1 MSKKITDR
9 GLLGLA
15 ALAALVLALGL
26 AACGGSDD
34 DSTGGGSTE
43 PASTEPADSEGGGE
57 KAQVSLAMEQI
68 LTGQQFGVEIKEG
81 IEAFATEDGAANVEI
96 QGPPEVNPEVA
107 QKQAADLLS
116 KNPEGF
122 GFAPFPPELWTRTA
136 KTIDE
141 QVGPNVLVFNERPSS
156 ELDTVSAATVQTFVG
171 TADRTLAR
179 ESAEKTIEL
188 AKLPPSTTGEAI
200 IGQCVPQEAGVLAM
214 RTEGVEEVLAEKLP
228 NVKVVVFDSKPT
240 AQESVVAW
248 TTQLA
253 ATPDPA
259 IVIGV
264 CTEDGQSVNK
274 VMTEKGYD
282 FPAGAMDVAPGTITG
297 LENGNLL
304 VTVTVNWWFQGY
316 TATRM
321 LAEAVRGAELPE
333 GFINTG
339 QLVVTKDNLAQ
350 LEERGSDPETYYA
363 GQIEEMFGNGMPAA
377 VPIEE
382 AYK

>member
-15 ALAALVLALGL
+15 ALAALLLALGL

-34 DSTGGGSTE
+34 DSTGGGATEAGSTE
-43 PASTEPADSEGGGE
+43 STGGGE
-57 KAQVSLAMEQI
+57 TQQVSLAMELI
-68 LTGQQFGVEIKEG
+68 LTGQSFGVEIQEG
-81 IEAFATEDGAANVEI
+81 IESFAAEDGATDVQI
-96 QGPPEVNPEVA
+96 SGPPQVDPETA
-107 QKQAADLLS
+107 QKQAADLLAT
-116 KNPEGF
+116 NPEGM

-141 QVGPNVLVFNERPSS
+141 QVGPNVLNFNERPSS
-156 ELDTVSAATVQTFVG
+156 EPDTVDAATIKTFVG

-179 ESAEKTIEL
+179 ESTEETIKL

-214 RTEGVEEVLAEKLP
+214 RTEGVEEVLAEMLP
-228 NVKVVVFDSKPT
+228 QVKPVVFDSKPT
-240 AQESVVAW
+240 GPESIVAW
-248 TTQLA
+248 TNQLA
-253 ATPDPA
+253 ANPDPA
-259 IVIGV
+259 LVIGV
-264 CTEDGQSVNK
+264 CTEDGQSLNK

-297 LENGNLL
+297 LNNGNLL
-304 VTVTVNWWFQGY
+304 VTVTVNWWLQGY
-316 TATRM
+316 TSTRM
-321 LAEAVRGAELPE
+321 LAESVRGAELPE
-333 GFINTG
+333 GFVNTG

-363 GQIEEMFGNGMPAA
+363 DQIEELFGNGMPEA
-377 VPIEE
+377 VPMEE
-382 AYK
+382 AFK